1 MANRVT
7 VNICG
12 EDYTLVA
19 EENTAYMEQVA
30 ALVDKKMGEV
40 IAGAKVGR
48 SDAAVLAAVN
58 LADELLK
65 SEQAAENLRRQVK
78 GYLDEAAQARGEISD
93 LKRQL
98 FKAQQGKKRGLWS
111 CSPPPGPMRPCW
123 PPCKTGPTLYTW
135 AWAALTPAAAPEI
148 LRMRTSPGPWTTVTS
163 AE

>member
-1 MANRVT
+1 MANRIT

-30 ALVDKKMGEV
+30 SLVDKKMAEI

-48 SDAAVLAAVN
+48 GDAAVLAAVN

-65 SEQAAENLRRQVK
+65 SEQTAENLRRQVK
-78 GYLDEAAQARGEISD
+78 SYLDEAAQAKNEVSE

-98 FKAQQGKKRGLWS
+98 YKAQQQGRK
-111 CSPPPGPMRPCW
+111 
-123 PPCKTGPTLYTW
+123 
-135 AWAALTPAAAPEI
+135 
-148 LRMRTSPGPWTTVTS
+148 
-163 AE
+163 